1 MADSN
6 IKAIDIKD
14 LSISFAGQKI
24 IEIFS
29 LHVAYGEK
37 VTITGPSGSGKST
50 ILRCLQG
57 FLQPEAGSIH
67 IAGKP
72 LTPDTVWEMRATLAY
87 VAQEPDLGTGKV
99 REIIERPFNYR
110 ANHSLKA
117 NLSRL
122 PEYFKIFNLPLDLLD
137 KEITLLSGGEKQRV
151 AFICAILLDRRI
163 FLLDEVASALD
174 RTNYQAVA
182 KFIISRPELTVL
194 SVAHEPA
201 EYDFSDRVVE
211 LPYYSRGG
219 GA

>member
-1 MADSN
+1 MANSN
-6 IKAIDIKD
+6 TKVIIDIKD

-24 IEIFS
+24 IEAFS
-29 LHVAYGEK
+29 LQVAYGEK
-37 VTITGPSGSGKST
+37 VTITGRSGAGKST

-57 FLQPEAGSIH
+57 FMQPEAGSIH

-72 LTPDTVWEMRATLAY
+72 LTPDTVWAMRASLAY
-87 VAQEPDLGTGKV
+87 VAQEPDLGTGGV

-122 PEYFKIFNLPLDLLD
+122 PEYFEIFNLPLDLLD
-137 KEITLLSGGEKQRV
+137 KEIALLSGGEKQRV
-151 AFICAILLDRRI
+151 ALICAILLDRHI

-174 RTNYQAVA
+174 QTNYQAVA
-182 KFIISRPELTVL
+182 KYFFSRRDLTVL
-194 SVAHEPA
+194 SVFHEPA
-201 EYDFSDRVVE
+201 KYDFSDRVVE

-219 GA
+219 